1 MNKVAICVPTV
12 ALLAG
17 CVGTAFISEQ
27 DGDNIIVQAHHAD
40 QAQVR
45 AEAERGCAVLGRT
58 AEPVGT
64 RCVNSSCGVQRFRF
78 ACRGSPAYRGSP
90 SPLWLGMSVD
100 DVTDHLYA
108 KPRGSSAVVITRIY
122 AEGPAQKAG
131 LRVGDM
137 IVSFNNIAV
146 TDSLSLVNLKRAI
159 ATAQPIPIGVRREDQ
174 ELRLVLTAES
184 R

>member
-1 MNKVAICVPTV
+1 MKEVAICVLTV
-12 ALLAG
+12 VLLAG
-17 CVGTAFISEQ
+17 CGGTVFISEQ
-27 DGDNIIVQAHHAD
+27 DGNNIVVQASDAD

-45 AEAERGCAVLGRT
+45 AEAERGCAVMGRSP
-58 AEPVGT
+58 EPVGR
-64 RCVNSSCGVQRFRF
+64 RCVNSSCSVQRLRF
-78 ACRGSPAYRGSP
+78 ACRGSPAYSGSP

-100 DVTDHLYA
+100 DVADHLYSN
-108 KPRGSSAVVITRIY
+108 PPGSPAVVVTRVY
-122 AEGPAQKAG
+122 ADGPAQKAG

-137 IVSFNNIAV
+137 IKSFNNIAV
-146 TDSLSLVNLKRAI
+146 TDSSSLVNLKRAI